1 MEKATTNQPEVVS
14 VGTMLVEIMRIQLD
28 EPLNQIGTFA
38 GPFPSGDTPV
48 YVNAV
53 ARLGRSAGF
62 IGAVGQDGFGR
73 CILDRFAEQ
82 GVDATHV
89 RVLEDRTT
97 GMAFVAYARDGSR
110 KFIFH
115 WRDAAAGQIGPDYVP
130 VDYVAK
136 AAWLHL
142 TGGNLVITDASY
154 QACLRAMEALSPQAR
169 VSFDPNI
176 RAEWLNIEGIRNQWH
191 PIVARADYILPSAN
205 EAMLLTG
212 AASDEEGCRQLAA
225 MGKIVLLKRGAQG
238 CMVFAQGVEF
248 AVPGFA
254 VPEID
259 PTGAGDNFCAGF
271 TVAMLDGLDLRATA
285 VFANAVGALAVT
297 RKGPMEGAP
306 TRQQVAALVA
316 AQVHVTSG

>member
-1 MEKATTNQPEVVS
+1 MEKATAPQPEVVS
-14 VGTMLVEIMRIQLD
+14 LGTMLVEIMRIELD
-28 EPLNQIGTFA
+28 QPFHHIGTFA

-53 ARLGRSAGF
+53 ARLGRSSGF

-73 CILDRFAEQ
+73 CILDRFAEH

-89 RVLEDRTT
+89 RILKDRTT
-97 GMAFVAYARDGSR
+97 GIAFVSYASDGSR

-115 WRDAAAGQIGPDYVP
+115 WRDAAAGQIAPDYVP
-130 VDYVAK
+130 IDYIAG
-136 AAWLHL
+136 ARWLHL

-154 QACLRAMEALSPQAR
+154 QACLRAMDALPPEAR

-176 RAEWLNIEGIRNQWH
+176 RPEWLSVEEIRRQWL
-191 PIVARADYILPSAN
+191 PIIARADYILPSAN

-212 AASDEEGCRQLAA
+212 AASDEEGCQQLAA
-225 MGKIVLLKRGAQG
+225 MGKIVLLKQGAQG
-238 CMVFAQGVEF
+238 CTVFAEGVEF
-248 AVPGFA
+248 TVPGFA
-254 VPEID
+254 VPEVD
-259 PTGAGDNFCAGF
+259 PTGAGDTFCAGF
-271 TVAMLDGLDLRATA
+271 TVAMLDGLDLDATA

-306 TRQQVAALVA
+306 TRQQVAALIASQGRSYA
-316 AQVHVTSG
+316 A